1 MIRNLV
7 FDLGNVLIDF
17 LPRKLAA
24 LEQVPAPDTDCFV
37 REVFG
42 GVEWVRLDRG
52 TLPPEE
58 ATSSVCARLPSSLH
72 PAARNLI
79 FHWWSH
85 PFSPVAGMGDLLQ
98 EAKRL
103 GYGIFLLS
111 NATRALHDYLPRVP
125 GADCLDGCIVSADWQ
140 LLKPA
145 ASFRAR
151 SSWSSRSRRS
161 ICDCMRH
168 IRSIRRSVCLWTT
181 PRPTSR
187 ARSGPGCPASSST
200 ETSPGCAGS

>member
-140 LLKPA
+140 LLKPQPEIYLRLYETYSLHPEECLFVDDSPA
-145 ASFRAR
+145 NIEGALRTGMPGIVFHGDI
-151 SSWSSRSRRS
+151 SRLRRELNAYG
-161 ICDCMRH
+161 
-168 IRSIRRSVCLWTT
+168 V
-181 PRPTSR
+181 PVRPL
-187 ARSGPGCPASSST
+187 
-200 ETSPGCAGS
+200 